1 MPIYEGKGYKKV
13 RVVSE
18 NGNKNYTK
26 VKQVANTDAKNY
38 INVADDDVNPA
49 VKDYHN
55 VLQVAYDDPKDYL
68 NVNFIPTTQDPIA
81 GLIYTTQL
89 DADTEMGDYN

>member
-13 RVVSE
+13 RIVSE
-18 NGNKNYTK
+18 NGNKNFTK
-26 VKQVANTDAKNY
+26 VKQVADESVKNY
-38 INVADDDVNPA
+38 INVADDDVDPN

-55 VLQVAYDDPKDYL
+55 VVQVGYDNPKDYL

-89 DADTEMGDYN
+89 EADTEMGDYN